1 MQKFLD
7 TLLSGIPS
15 IAFSINQTDKHSG
28 LRGPDSIVTER
39 PFHPSLLTYLQ
50 SNYIF
55 QKKPK
60 PSPECGSFSV
70 KGNRGISIII
80 TNKWFRMDMSG
91 KVIQGNR
98 KGHVGNTS
106 LLRKWDMCSRCWVCH
121 PGPPS
126 GQKPSLLRLPRGLWP
141 RFSNLNLQ
149 RPVHIE
155 VQHLAS
161 TWGTLRIQ
169 PTPGCPV
176 GSAKASAAQFLSLG
190 SPAHHSCPSGP
201 APESNHSYLHHPCMQ
216 ISISGTAVSQHRRSK
231 FHFH

>member
-1 MQKFLD
+1 
-7 TLLSGIPS
+7 
-15 IAFSINQTDKHSG
+15 
-28 LRGPDSIVTER
+28 
-39 PFHPSLLTYLQ
+39 
-50 SNYIF
+50 
-55 QKKPK
+55 
-60 PSPECGSFSV
+60 
-70 KGNRGISIII
+70 
-80 TNKWFRMDMSG
+80 
-91 KVIQGNR
+91 
-98 KGHVGNTS
+98 
-106 LLRKWDMCSRCWVCH
+106 MCSRCWVCH

-176 GSAKASAAQFLSLG
+176 GLAEASAAQFLSLG

-201 APESNHSYLHHPCMQ
+201 APESNHSYLHHLWY
-216 ISISGTAVSQHRRSK
+216 AN
-231 FHFH
+231 FHLRNCCKSTQEKQVPFSLEDVAFCT

>member
-1 MQKFLD
+1 
-7 TLLSGIPS
+7 
-15 IAFSINQTDKHSG
+15 
-28 LRGPDSIVTER
+28 
-39 PFHPSLLTYLQ
+39 
-50 SNYIF
+50 
-55 QKKPK
+55 
-60 PSPECGSFSV
+60 
-70 KGNRGISIII
+70 
-80 TNKWFRMDMSG
+80 
-91 KVIQGNR
+91 
-98 KGHVGNTS
+98 
-106 LLRKWDMCSRCWVCH
+106 MCSRCWVCH

-176 GSAKASAAQFLSLG
+176 GSDEASAAQFLSLG

-231 FHFH
+231 FHFHQKILLSAHRTTEPQGGQERNLRKRQINNLRMREQKDGKNLCL

>member
-1 MQKFLD
+1 MQKFLN

-15 IAFSINQTDKHSG
+15 IAFSTDQTEKYSG
-28 LRGPDSIVTER
+28 LHGPDSIVTEW

-50 SNYIF
+50 SSYIL

-70 KGNRGISIII
+70 EGNCGISIII
-80 TNKWFRMDMSG
+80 TNKWFRMDMSCS
-91 KVIQGNR
+91 VIQGNR

-106 LLRKWDMCSRCWVCH
+106 LLRKWDMCSTCWLCH

-126 GQKPSLLRLPRGLWP
+126 GQKPSLLHLPRGLWP
-141 RFSNLNLQ
+141 RFSNLNPQ
-149 RPVHIE
+149 RQVHIE

-161 TWGTLRIQ
+161 TWETLRVL

-176 GSAKASAAQFLSLG
+176 GSAEASAAQFLIWAVLPIT
-190 SPAHHSCPSGP
+190 PAYQGLFLRAITHKPMYANFHLRNC
-201 APESNHSYLHHPCMQ
+201 
-216 ISISGTAVSQHRRSK
+216 SK
-231 FHFH
+231 LT